1 MKDTKRNNPAINWQ
15 ISGTGDVVLFFVHGA
30 FMDQSYWTKQVD
42 YFSRKYT
49 VVTMDLPGHGKS
61 GKERTHW
68 NVENFAEDVSF
79 VIQQLCLQNVVLIG
93 HSLGADINL
102 MMATK
107 HPANIIGFIGID
119 AFKNAGTP
127 LSPNYRQQANEVIE
141 NAGSNFSGAIE
152 LYAHMAL
159 LTPNTPFQVSERVTQ
174 DYKNAW
180 QPMGMAIVKEEFEKD
195 ELEKRLLPEL
205 QPNLHLINVN
215 YTPTNKA
222 ALQNLVKNGY
232 DLVEINGTSHFPML
246 ENPTELNR
254 LLELAIYKIQH
265 ADAVY

>member
-1 MKDTKRNNPAINWQ
+1 MEQ
-15 ISGTGDVVLFFVHGA
+15 
-30 FMDQSYWTKQVD
+30 
-42 YFSRKYT
+42 
-49 VVTMDLPGHGKS
+49 
-61 GKERTHW
+61 
-68 NVENFAEDVSF
+68 
-79 VIQQLCLQNVVLIG
+79 
-93 HSLGADINL
+93 
-102 MMATK
+102 
-107 HPANIIGFIGID
+107 
-119 AFKNAGTP
+119 
-127 LSPNYRQQANEVIE
+127 
-141 NAGSNFSGAIE
+141 
-152 LYAHMAL
+152 YARIAL
-159 LTPNTPFQVSERVTQ
+159 LTPNTPSQINERVTQ

-180 QPMGMAIVKEEFEKD
+180 QPMGIAVVKEEFEKD

-232 DLVEINGTSHFPML
+232 DLTEINGTSHFPML